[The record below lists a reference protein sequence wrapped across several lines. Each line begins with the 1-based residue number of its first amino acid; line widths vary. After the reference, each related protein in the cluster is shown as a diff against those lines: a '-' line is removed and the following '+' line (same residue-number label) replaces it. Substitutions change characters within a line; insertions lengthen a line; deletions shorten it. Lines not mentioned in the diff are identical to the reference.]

1 MLISIASGKGGTGK
15 TTVAVSLAIVAA
27 PSITLVD
34 SDVEEPNAN
43 ILLRA
48 ECSTTKKVSLPFPV
62 FDMKKCDF
70 CEKCSDFCAF
80 NAIVVLKDNKVF
92 AVPEIC
98 KSCGGC
104 KLVCPQDA
112 ITEEPRDIGYI
123 RFGERLG
130 VKLIEG
136 EMNVGQAHPPPL
148 IRELFNYLP
157 GGEVI
162 GNRSSVIGPRTPNG
176 AGRGTDNRSPITD
189 YGVRSGVD
197 VIVDC
202 PPGAAHPMVES
213 VRRADFVILVTEPT
227 PFGLHDLKEALTIT
241 ESLGKR
247 VGLVINRADIGTDE
261 LAKFAHEKEIPILME
276 IPYSDE
282 IASHYSKGRSPAEFS
297 QEWRDKF
304 AQLWAKI
311 KSMMSVR

>member
-1 MLISIASGKGGTGK
+1 MLVSIASGKGGTGK
-15 TTVAVSLAIVAA
+15 TTVSVSLAIAA
-27 PSITLVD
+27 ENITLVD
-34 SDVEEPNAN
+34 ADVEEPNAN

-48 ECSTTKKVSLPFPV
+48 DRSTAKKVSLPFPV
-62 FDMKKCDF
+62 FDMNKCDF

-98 KSCGGC
+98 KSCGAC

-112 ITEEPRDIGYI
+112 ISEEPRDIGYI
-123 RFGERLG
+123 RFGERMN
-130 VKLIEG
+130 VNFIEG
-136 EMNVGQAHPPPL
+136 EMNIGQAHPPPL
-148 IRELFNYLP
+148 IHELFKYIP

-162 GNRSSVIGPRTPNG
+162 GNRSSVIGSHAPNG
-176 AGRGTDNRSPITD
+176 GGRGTDYRSPITD
-189 YGVRSGVD
+189 YGVLSGGD

-213 VRRADFVILVTEPT
+213 VRQADFVILVTEPT
-227 PFGLHDLKEALTIT
+227 PFGLHDVKEALTIT
-241 ESLGKR
+241 ESLKKR

-261 LAKFAHEKEIPILME
+261 LAKFAVEREIPILME

-282 IASHYSKGRSPAEFS
+282 IASFYSMGRSPAEFS
-297 QEWRDKF
+297 PQWRDKF
-304 AQLWAKI
+304 AQLWMKI
-311 KSMMSVR
+311 KSMISPA

>member
-1 MLISIASGKGGTGK
+1 M
-15 TTVAVSLAIVAA
+15 
-27 PSITLVD
+27 
-34 SDVEEPNAN
+34 N
-43 ILLRA
+43 
-48 ECSTTKKVSLPFPV
+48 
-62 FDMKKCDF
+62 KCDF

-112 ITEEPRDIGYI
+112 ISEEPRDIGYI

-130 VKLIEG
+130 VNIIEG

-148 IRELFNYLP
+148 IRELFKYIP
-157 GGEVI
+157 D
-162 GNRSSVIGPRTPNG
+162 ST
-176 AGRGTDNRSPITD
+176 
-189 YGVRSGVD
+189 D

-227 PFGLHDLKEALTIT
+227 PFGLHDVKEALTIT
-241 ESLGKR
+241 ESLKKR

-261 LAKFAHEKEIPILME
+261 LAKFAHEKGIPILME

-282 IASHYSKGRSPAEFS
+282 IASFYSMGRSPAEFS
-297 QEWRDKF
+297 QEWREKF
-304 AQLWAKI
+304 AQLWTKI
-311 KSMMSVR
+311 KSMMSPA

>member
-1 MLISIASGKGGTGK
+1 MLVSIASGKGGTGK

-34 SDVEEPNAN
+34 ADVEEPNAN

-62 FDMKKCDF
+62 FNMKKCDF

-104 KLVCPQDA
+104 MLVCPQDA
-112 ITEEPRDIGYI
+112 IAEEPRDIGYI

-130 VKLIEG
+130 VKIIEG

-148 IRELFNYLP
+148 IRKLFDYLP
-157 GGEVI
+157 D
-162 GNRSSVIGPRTPNG
+162 GNHSLRQAPFDKLRERNG
-176 AGRGTDNRSPITD
+176 NPVVEPVETTYYPAL
-189 YGVRSGVD
+189 D

-227 PFGLHDLKEALTIT
+227 PFGLHDVKEALTIT

-261 LAKFAHEKEIPILME
+261 LTKFAHEKEIPILME

-304 AQLWAKI
+304 AQLWMKI
-311 KSMMSVR
+311 KSMMSPA